1 MLNIILAAITKNGIK
16 MKMVPGPNENGARPH
31 FFMSPLLTFFEKMLS
46 FYKIFVSI
54 TKNCL
59 KRWEKWQDL
68 CRNKIIFLTEF
79 TNYVVLKINSFLY
92 LSYITHRKLCSII

>member
-1 MLNIILAAITKNGIK
+1 MG
-16 MKMVPGPNENGARPH
+16 PGPIFENGPI
-31 FFMSPLLTFFEKMLS
+31 FEKMLS
-46 FYKIFVSI
+46 FYKIFASI
-54 TKNCL
+54 TKNWL

-92 LSYITHRKLCSII
+92 LSYVTYRKLCFII